1 VTKAAAVGVADLI
14 VARADDD
21 DVALLADD
29 QSWTWREVVEQS
41 AARASWLTATL
52 DPSRPKNIGL
62 LLDNT
67 PDYVFTL
74 FGAAL
79 ADVCI
84 VGINSTRRG
93 AELQRDIDH
102 TDCQLVLT
110 DKRLGELLGGAH
122 VLVEDEPWKDHAGA
136 SLPRSLPDPGTLLL
150 LIFTSGST
158 SAPKAVRRSSGRIAA
173 AANLG
178 FPKTDTLYIS
188 MPLIHG
194 NALFGAL
201 FPALTAGARI
211 ALRDRF
217 SASGWLEDVRRFE
230 ANFTTTVGRALSY
243 ILATPATADDK
254 NHELRVVLA
263 PESSPRDAADF
274 TERFG
279 VPVVTG
285 YGQSEGGITL
295 LPSRRHGA
303 LGRAPHGS
311 DVAVVDPETGE
322 EKPRA
327 QIDENGRLLNADEA
341 IGELVRRDSAGA
353 FEGYWRNEE
362 ADATRLRS
370 VTSVATKTVTEGWYW
385 SGDLAYRDADG
396 VFFFAGRAGDWIRVD
411 SENFASAPIERI
423 IDRHED
429 VAAVAVVGVA
439 DAHDGDQVLA
449 ALQLIDGARFDPA
462 AFSRWLTE
470 QADLG
475 TKWTPKF
482 VRVTNA
488 LPTVAH
494 DKIDRQR
501 LKREAWAT
509 TDPVWWRPGRDAGY
523 RLLTAADRV
532 ALFAEFAANDRIPLA
547 PAKPSSS
554 RSRKVLAAGLGEWFA
569 ARDGAV
575 PSVEVSRPQPGLSSD
590 TLLVDVDQTPYVVR
604 LPPPGPGLFP
614 DYDLT
619 RQAAVQRAVSEAG
632 IAAAPPLAMES
643 DSRWLGSPFLVMPR
657 ITGRTLTTNPSFITH
672 GWLADARPEEQ
683 TAVFRR
689 FTETLARIHRLDPA
703 GLPSTGGGPDLS
715 GVLDYWADYLDWA
728 TDDTAGAAIYRQAIA
743 WCREHL
749 PASPPPPSLLWGDP
763 QLTNLVVDEAG
774 EIAAVLDWEMSGIG
788 PAELDLSW
796 FLVLYEHAAETAGT
810 DLPGYPGRAAIIDW
824 YESAAGR
831 EVADL
836 LFYDVL
842 ANLRSGA
849 IVLRIGAVM
858 AMAGHP
864 AAWTAHV
871 PQPRHLA
878 RLIGVTA

>member
-1 VTKAAAVGVADLI
+1 MADATEIGVADL
-14 VARADDD
+14 VAARAEDD
-21 DVALLADD
+21 DVALLAGD
-29 QSWTWREVVEQS
+29 STWTWREVVAEAS
-41 AARASWLTATL
+41 TRAAWLTSTL
-52 DPSRPKNIGL
+52 DPSHPPNVGV

-67 PDYVFTL
+67 PDFVFTL

-79 ADVCI
+79 AGACV

-110 DKRLGELLGGAH
+110 DKRLAELLQCEH
-122 VLVEDEPWKDHAGA
+122 VLVEDEPWKAHAGA
-136 SLPRSLPDPGTLLL
+136 ALPAQLPDPSSLLL

-217 SASGWLEDVRRFE
+217 SARGWLDDVRRYE

-243 ILATPATADDK
+243 LLATPPRPEDRD
-254 NHELRVVLA
+254 HQLRIVLA

-303 LGRAPHGS
+303 LGRAPEGS
-311 DVAVVDPETGE
+311 DVAVVDQVTGE

-327 QIDENGRLLNADEA
+327 VIDDNGLLLNADEA

-353 FEGYWRNEE
+353 FEGYWANDE
-362 ADATRLRS
+362 ADATRLHD
-370 VTSVATKTVTEGWYW
+370 GWYW

-423 IDRHED
+423 IDRHPD

-439 DAHDGDQVLA
+439 DPHDGDQVLA
-449 ALQLIDGARFDPA
+449 AIQLVADATFDPHAFA
-462 AFSRWLTE
+462 AWLAQ

-475 TKWTPKF
+475 TKWSPTF
-482 VRVTNA
+482 VRVSDA
-488 LPTVAH
+488 LPNVAH

-509 TDPVWWRPGRDAGY
+509 TDPVWWRRDRRGDFQVLTDAHRDAMY
-523 RLLTAADRV
+523 
-532 ALFAEFAANDRIPLA
+532 AEFVANDRISLA
-547 PAKPSSS
+547 PAKAAGS
-554 RSRKVLAAGLGEWFA
+554 RRRKALAAGFTAWFA
-569 ARDGAV
+569 ARDGVA
-575 PSVEVSRPQPGLSSD
+575 PIVSIERPQPGLSSD
-590 TLLVDVDQTPYVVR
+590 TLLLTVGDASGEPQGYVAR
-604 LPPPGPGLFP
+604 LPPHGPGLFP
-614 DYDLT
+614 DYDLE
-619 RQAAVQRAVSEAG
+619 RQAAVQQAVSAAG
-632 IAAAPPLAMES
+632 IPAAPPVAMET
-643 DSRWLGSPFLVMPR
+643 DPKWVGSPFLLMPR
-657 ITGRTLTTNPSFITH
+657 VFGRTLTTNPPYLTH
-672 GWLADARPEEQ
+672 GWLAEASAAKQEEM
-683 TAVFRR
+683 FRR
-689 FTETLARIHRLDPA
+689 FIDVLADIHQLDPA
-703 GLPSTGGGPDLS
+703 GIPATGGGPTLE
-715 GVLDYWADYLDWA
+715 GIIDYWERYLDWA
-728 TDDTAGAAIYRQAIA
+728 TDDAAGALVYRDAIS
-743 WCREHL
+743 WCRNNL
-749 PASPPPPSLLWGDP
+749 PSDPPPATLLWGDP
-763 QLTNLVVDEAG
+763 QLTNLVVDDSG
-774 EIAAVLDWEMSGIG
+774 EVAAVLDWEMSGVG

-796 FLVLYEHAAETAGT
+796 FLVLHEHAAETAGAE
-810 DLPGYPGRAAIIDW
+810 LPGYPGRATIVDW
-824 YESAAGR
+824 YETASGR
-831 EVADL
+831 RVADL
-836 LFYDVL
+836 HFYDVL

-849 IVLRIGAVM
+849 IVQRIGAIM
-858 AMAGHP
+858 SAAGHS
-864 AAWTAHV
+864 ASWTAHV

-878 RLIGVTA
+878 RLIGAQPS